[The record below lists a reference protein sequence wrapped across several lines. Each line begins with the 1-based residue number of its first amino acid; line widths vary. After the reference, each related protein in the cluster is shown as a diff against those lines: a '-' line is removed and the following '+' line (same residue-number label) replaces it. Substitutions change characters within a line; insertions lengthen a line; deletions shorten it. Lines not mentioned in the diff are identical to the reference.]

1 MKKIIYFLI
10 FCFFYILGVL
20 TYKYQLPPYQQIKF
34 ILKKIYHEEVYN
46 VDPETLEKYYKK
58 VDKVIVKGFQLK
70 LVKYEPGVNIWND
83 RHYFNLL
90 NHDKINGLY
99 LLQQARHNK
108 KNINILSK
116 NKIKIL
122 RILCMINN
130 NSNYSNWL
138 KTDYQVLMIGR
149 SCFHEEVRYK
159 EFEAGEII
167 LPSGGPVASDPIFII
182 GLEDVKDIKIKF
194 EN

>member
-10 FCFFYILGVL
+10 FFFYILGVL

-46 VDPETLEKYYKK
+46 IDPETLKKYNKK

-108 KNINILSK
+108 KILIFFQ
-116 NKIKIL
+116 KIK
-122 RILCMINN
+122 
-130 NSNYSNWL
+130 L
-138 KTDYQVLMIGR
+138 K
-149 SCFHEEVRYK
+149 F
-159 EFEAGEII
+159 
-167 LPSGGPVASDPIFII
+167 
-182 GLEDVKDIKIKF
+182 
-194 EN
+194 